1 MSGELVAL
9 SSALIWA
16 LSSVLMAMGVKRLDV
31 LPMNLVRCVIS
42 TIFFWALLP
51 FFGGLAAL
59 AQIPSQAWLW
69 LVLSV
74 LGLLVVGDTMYFR
87 SLDLAGVSWAMPVA
101 SINPLWSVL
110 MAGFFLGE
118 PLSWSLLVGA
128 VLVIAGIAVLSR
140 HGGKADPARPVDGP
154 TRRKGLLLALAT
166 SVAWAVGLI
175 SLKLASVEVH
185 SVVVNSIRQPLGAGM
200 LLALTLARGRWRDL
214 RHVDRRSWGIIG
226 LASLLGTGVGSLLF
240 VVAIQMVGAGRTSV
254 LTSASPLLAVPFSML
269 LLNEQPNRWTFVGIA
284 LTTAGIILV
293 A

>member
-1 MSGELVAL
+1 M
-9 SSALIWA
+9 WA

-31 LPMNLVRCVIS
+31 LPMNLVRCVI
-42 TIFFWALLP
+42 TTVFFWALLP
-51 FFGGLAAL
+51 FFGGLSAL
-59 AQIPSQAWLW
+59 TEIPSQAWLW

-128 VLVIAGIAVLSR
+128 VLVIAGIAILSR
-140 HGGKADPARPVDGP
+140 NGGKADPARPVDGP
-154 TRRKGLLLALAT
+154 TRRKGLLLALAA
-166 SVAWAVGLI
+166 SVMWAVGLI

-185 SVVVNSIRQPLGAGM
+185 SVVVNGIRQPLGAGI

-226 LASLLGTGVGSLLF
+226 LASVLGTGVGSLLF

>member
-1 MSGELVAL
+1 MNGELAAL
-9 SSALIWA
+9 GSAVIWA

-42 TIFFWALLP
+42 TAFFWALLP

-59 AQIPSQAWLW
+59 SEIPSQAWLW
-69 LVLSV
+69 VVLSV

-110 MAGFFLGE
+110 LAGFLLGE
-118 PLSWSLLVGA
+118 PLSWSLLSGA

-140 HGGKADPARPVDGP
+140 NGGEADPAHPVEWA
-154 TRRKGLLLALAT
+154 TRRKGLLLALGT
-166 SVAWAVGLI
+166 SVVWALGLI
-175 SLKLASVEVH
+175 TLKLASVEVH
-185 SVVVNSIRQPLGAGM
+185 SVVVNSVRQPLGAGM
-200 LLALTLARGRWRDL
+200 LLALTLAKGRWRDL

-240 VVAIQMVGAGRTSV
+240 VVAIQLVGAGRTSI
-254 LTSASPLLAVPFSML
+254 LTSTSPLLAVPFSML
-269 LLNEQPNRWTFVGIA
+269 LLNERPNRWTLVGIA
-284 LTTAGIILV
+284 LTIAGIALV